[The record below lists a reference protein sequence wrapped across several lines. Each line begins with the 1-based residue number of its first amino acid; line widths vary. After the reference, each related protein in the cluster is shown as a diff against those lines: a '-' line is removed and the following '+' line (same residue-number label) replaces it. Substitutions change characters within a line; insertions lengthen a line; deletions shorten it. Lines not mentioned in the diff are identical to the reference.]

1 MMTEST
7 ETNQGWSI
15 VPTTNQGFQRVA
27 TLALLALLLVGTV
40 APALAAGVAGA
51 SAGSAGIADRQ
62 AQLHVEQPHYV
73 DGDVRTSSADGDR
86 VYHAKGESL
95 EIRPQNFDG
104 ERVVDYGIESGGG
117 SGQLSYDPQT
127 GEFGLTASAEG
138 SYEVYWIVSERV
150 AIKNESENASG
161 NESNTT
167 TQTRQVR
174 YSAIVRVEGAV
185 GMEHMP
191 SGDLEA
197 TKADAQKWEE
207 FNSSVADL
215 KGRSLWVQLG
225 LQDPMS
231 TEQLIQ
237 SMISAWM
244 MVNDPIA
251 ALTGDSSILI
261 VLFMSLTGIA
271 FLGALA
277 AYHTGVIVW
286 LYRKL
291 NIHETTEAAEGEVAE
306 RLAALDDEERRRRLA
321 KRDFVDV
328 FSDGHIADAFRDLGA
343 NPLEALE
350 NWVSRLRQRFAF
362 HDRLQ
367 AMDQAG
373 YVAVVDDRAAADSG
387 ASEDGAD
394 EAVPTSA
401 RVVHE
406 DDLPEDVPDGQ
417 AVQSLD
423 VDVDADLLNALDWA
437 QAEIREFDFVAA
449 DFDRA
454 ECVTPIEEYD
464 LDALLEL
471 SDLDM
476 RNFSDE
482 AAAGEYLRDLLADI
496 REHPICDD
504 QGRVKTLRYGL
515 EQFLRSAALLEDR
528 YELPIDYY
536 VDLVDRAVDEH
547 DAREQAVGTLRDVQ
561 EGKYA

>member
-1 MMTEST
+1 L
-7 ETNQGWSI
+7 
-15 VPTTNQGFQRVA
+15 QRVA
-27 TLALLALLLVGTV
+27 TLALLALLLIGTV

-73 DGDVRTSSADGDR
+73 DGDVRASSADGDR
-86 VYHAKGESL
+86 VYHVKGESL
-95 EIRPQNFDG
+95 EIHPQNFDA
-104 ERVVDYGIESGGG
+104 EKVVDYGVESGGD

-127 GEFGLTASAEG
+127 GEFELSAGAEG
-138 SYEVYWIVSERV
+138 SYEVYWIVSEGIAV
-150 AIKNESENASG
+150 ENESPNASG
-161 NESNTT
+161 NDSNTT
-167 TQTRQVR
+167 TETRQVR
-174 YSAIVRVEGAV
+174 YSAIIRVEGAV
-185 GMEHMP
+185 GMEHMQ
-191 SGDLEA
+191 SGDLAE
-197 TKADAQKWEE
+197 TREDAGKWEE
-207 FNSSVADL
+207 FNSSVSDL
-215 KGRSLWVQLG
+215 RGRSIWVTLG
-225 LQDPMS
+225 LQDPMT

-237 SMISAWM
+237 SMINAWLL
-244 MVNDPIA
+244 VNEPIA

-277 AYHTGVIVW
+277 AYHTGVIVL

-328 FSDGHIADAFRDLGA
+328 FGDDHIADAFRDLGA

-367 AMDQAG
+367 AMHQAS
-373 YVAVVDDRAAADSG
+373 YVAVVDDRAAADGG
-387 ASEDGAD
+387 ASEDGGD
-394 EAVPTSA
+394 EAVPISA

-406 DDLPEDVPDGQ
+406 DDLAEDGPDDQDQ

-423 VDVDADLLNALDWA
+423 VDVDAGLLDALDWA
-437 QAEIREFDFVAA
+437 QPEIREFDFVGA

-464 LDALLEL
+464 LKALLEL